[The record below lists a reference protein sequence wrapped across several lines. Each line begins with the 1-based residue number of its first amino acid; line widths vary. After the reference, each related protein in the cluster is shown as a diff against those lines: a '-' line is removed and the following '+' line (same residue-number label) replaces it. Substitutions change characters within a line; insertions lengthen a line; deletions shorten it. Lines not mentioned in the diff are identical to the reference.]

1 MITLRY
7 PYYMSALPLAAV
19 MPVLLKDDLLWMA
32 EQFGMTVPKSKKK
45 ETVAQMV
52 ADYLLAHP

>member
-1 MITLRY
+1 
-7 PYYMSALPLAAV
+7 MSALPLAAV

-45 ETVAQMV
+45 ETIAQMENQG
-52 ADYLLAHP
+52 DRNFYTLYTLLCA